1 MPEVQLKVLQII
13 PNLDRGGAERLTLD
27 ICMELS
33 GREHVQVKL
42 VTLGPDDQFGEIS
55 GMVDKTVIS
64 SSVQL
69 SLLRANRIDIGDFL
83 AIVEAF
89 RPDIIHSHLYLAEL
103 VSREVL
109 LPGIRYFTHFHD
121 NMPVFARPALR
132 ELFSKAGIARIYER
146 QRMINK
152 YSACQNSIICI
163 SGDTMHYAKRSL
175 GPEFRYQLLYNAIN
189 FDRFYDQPFR
199 QFTDKP
205 VIRLLNTGSFVPKK
219 NQVFLLG
226 VVQALLAAGY
236 VPRLVL
242 LGDGPERAGLQRQVN
257 ELGLEEHITFPGIVH
272 DVERY
277 ISQSDLYVHS
287 ATYEPFGLALLE
299 AMAGGL
305 PVVSIDGGGNR
316 DIVLDGVNGYLLP
329 EQDVALFAGKIISLA
344 ADGESYERMSGEAVN
359 FAKGYDIKIYVDKLL
374 DIYRSAE

>member
-1 MPEVQLKVLQII
+1 
-13 PNLDRGGAERLTLD
+13 
-27 ICMELS
+27 
-33 GREHVQVKL
+33 
-42 VTLGPDDQFGEIS
+42 
-55 GMVDKTVIS
+55 
-64 SSVQL
+64 
-69 SLLRANRIDIGDFL
+69 
-83 AIVEAF
+83 
-89 RPDIIHSHLYLAEL
+89 
-103 VSREVL
+103 
-109 LPGIRYFTHFHD
+109 
-121 NMPVFARPALR
+121 
-132 ELFSKAGIARIYER
+132 
-146 QRMINK
+146 
-152 YSACQNSIICI
+152 
-163 SGDTMHYAKRSL
+163 
-175 GPEFRYQLLYNAIN
+175 
-189 FDRFYDQPFR
+189 
-199 QFTDKP
+199 
-205 VIRLLNTGSFVPKK
+205 
-219 NQVFLLG
+219 
-226 VVQALLAAGY
+226 VQALLAAGY